1 MAGLQKELET
11 PIRQRMGDDLRLI
24 VRLVDAIDRT
34 RAGKH
39 RYVIN
44 EIRNAG
50 SA

>member
-1 MAGLQKELET
+1 
-11 PIRQRMGDDLRLI
+11 MGDDLRLI

-39 RYVIN
+39 RYVVN
-44 EIRNAG
+44 EIQDAG